1 MKIAFIGS
9 RGIPASYS
17 GFETFYEQLSTRL
30 VQRGHSVTV
39 YNRSHWIKLRDKTY
53 KNVNLVSLPSIK
65 TKHLDTI
72 THTLLS
78 LIHAMFCNYDLI
90 YICIVGNS
98 PLCLI
103 PKISKTKVILNV
115 DGTDAAREKWGWFAR
130 NYMFLTEKIAC
141 KLADII
147 IADSMVIKK
156 KYKELYDI
164 ETIFIPY
171 GANIYDRS
179 VEKTD
184 TAILKKYGLEF
195 DKYILFV
202 SRLEPENNAHIVI
215 ESFKK
220 IKTDMKL
227 VIVGDSPYNNKYKLH
242 LRELADER
250 VILTGF
256 VYGDGYKAL
265 SCNCSF
271 FVLPAAIDGTRPVL
285 LDQMGFGNCVL
296 LNNTSANLE
305 VIGEAGLLF
314 DGKKGISDL
323 KEKIETLITHKQLI
337 TNYRKQVIERVQTN
351 YSWDAVT
358 RRYENLFEAILK
370 SE

>member
-39 YNRSHWIKLRDKTY
+39 YNRSHWIKLKDKY
-53 KNVNLVSLPSIK
+53 YQGVNLVRLPSIK
-65 TKHLDTI
+65 TKHLDTFS
-72 THTLLS
+72 HTFLS
-78 LIHAMFCNYDLI
+78 LIHALFCKYDLI
-90 YICIVGNS
+90 YICTVGNS

-103 PKISKTKVILNV
+103 PKLFKTKVILNV

-130 NYMFLTEKIAC
+130 NYMFWTEKVAC
-141 KLADII
+141 KLADVI
-147 IADSMVIKK
+147 IADSMVIKN
-156 KYKELYDI
+156 KYKERYGRD
-164 ETIFIPY
+164 TIFIPY

-184 TAILKKYGLEF
+184 TAILNKYGLAP

-202 SRLEPENNAHIVI
+202 SRLEPENNAHVLI
-215 ESFKK
+215 EAFKNV
-220 IKTDMKL
+220 KTDIKL
-227 VIVGDSPYNNKYKLH
+227 VIVGDSPYNDKYKQH
-242 LRELADER
+242 LQALADER
-250 VILTGF
+250 VVLTGF
-256 VYGDGYKAL
+256 VYGDCYKAL

-296 LNNTSANLE
+296 VNNILANLE
-305 VIGEAGLLF
+305 VIGEAGLSF

-323 KEKIETLITHKQLI
+323 KEKIETLITQKQLI

-351 YSWDAVT
+351 YSWDAIT
-358 RRYENLFEAILK
+358 LRYEELFETILK